1 MEKNLNP
8 IQINEGKAKFSAKVL
23 FRSNVFTLLIV
34 MIFVL
39 MVFSFLNKNYFT
51 GDNAINILTAASIVG
66 LLAIGQTYLIIAG
79 HIDLSSGSAAA
90 FAGVFAAIFVK
101 SGMPWPLAMMIVV
114 AVCLGVGLLNSLL
127 VNIFDLQ
134 PFIATL
140 ATASVF
146 EGLGYIIC
154 DGRPV
159 GISDESFIFMGAG
172 KVFGI
177 PIPVIILIALFI
189 LFGFILAKTTFGR
202 SVYMIGGNATAARL
216 AGLRPKKISTVLYL
230 LSSGIS
236 AAAGIILA
244 ARMHSGAPSAVH
256 GSEFDAIT
264 ATVLGGVAF
273 TGGTGTMAGCFIG
286 LVIIQCF
293 NNGLTVVGVSSFWQI
308 VAKGLL
314 LIGALILDYFRR
326 TKFDKA

>member
-1 MEKNLNP
+1 MERNLN
-8 IQINEGKAKFSAKVL
+8 QIGDNKKKFSANIL

-34 MIFVL
+34 LVFVL
-39 MVFSFLNKNYFT
+39 VVFSFLNENYFS

-79 HIDLSSGSAAA
+79 HIDLSAGSAAA
-90 FAGVFAAIFVK
+90 FAGVFAALFVK
-101 SGMPWPLAMMIVV
+101 AGMPWPLAMVIVV
-114 AVCLGVGLLNSLL
+114 GVSLGIGLINSLL
-127 VNIFDLQ
+127 VNKFTLQ

-146 EGLGYIIC
+146 KGLGYIIC
-154 DGRPV
+154 DGKPV
-159 GISDESFIFMGAG
+159 GISNESFIFMGAG
-172 KVFGI
+172 RVLGI
-177 PIPVIILIALFI
+177 PIPVILLIALFI

-202 SVYMIGGNATAARL
+202 SVYMIGGNVTAAHL
-216 AGLRPKKISTVLYL
+216 AGLQPKKINTMLYL

-236 AAAGIILA
+236 AVAGIVLA
-244 ARMHSGAPSAVH
+244 ARMHSGAPTAVH

-264 ATVLGGVAF
+264 AAVLGGVAF

-286 LVIIQCF
+286 LIIIQCF
-293 NNGLTVVGVSSFWQI
+293 NNGLTAVGVSSFWQI

-314 LIGALILDYFRR
+314 LIVALILDHFRR
-326 TKFDKA
+326 TKLDEA